1 MLYTIT
7 VSLLGI
13 RKFGRLAILFMC
25 NAHNHIQPCYC
36 GFGGDGHLGKRTTG
50 NINVGFIIDR
60 LVFDSYTIPNARC
73 PVCGAPVFFYQS
85 PYGGRV
91 FFDELGPPWPKHPC
105 TSIEPIHVSERIV
118 TQPEWIKEGWSPF
131 KYISHHYR
139 NIQTEGLPMVT
150 KLYLDGYYIK
160 DGRFLYD
167 LNVECNENFIRRSFL
182 FIREVSENRYEIAS
196 LNNENFNSEIIVA
209 IQGEPLSFRGFRF
222 Q

>member
-1 MLYTIT
+1 
-7 VSLLGI
+7 
-13 RKFGRLAILFMC
+13 
-25 NAHNHIQPCYC
+25 
-36 GFGGDGHLGKRTTG
+36 
-50 NINVGFIIDR
+50 
-60 LVFDSYTIPNARC
+60 
-73 PVCGAPVFFYQS
+73 
-85 PYGGRV
+85 
-91 FFDELGPPWPKHPC
+91 
-105 TSIEPIHVSERIV
+105 
-118 TQPEWIKEGWSPF
+118 
-131 KYISHHYR
+131 
-139 NIQTEGLPMVT
+139 MVT